1 MPSLGSVG
9 FGMSAGFGA
18 SQFGG
23 DQTLPGAFSVL
34 RNN

>member
-23 DQTLPGAFSVL
+23 DQTLPGAVFRL
-34 RNN
+34 AQ